1 MAITENQIK
10 YGPVVKV
17 AGQSEEVG
25 LDVLQEAGK
34 KRAFVSSIERF
45 DVMEFGRVS
54 VTTSQIA
61 LHVGGAAL
69 TNRRGILVQNLGT
82 GSIYVGKTGV
92 LTTTGFKIAPET
104 SMWFAAS
111 EAVGLFAIAA
121 AGTQDVGLMEV
132 A

>member
-10 YGPVVKV
+10 FGPVVKV

-25 LDVLQEAGK
+25 LDVLEDGGK
-34 KRAFVSSIERF
+34 KRAFVNALERF
-45 DVMEFGRVS
+45 EVMEFGGVS
-54 VTTSQIA
+54 VTTSQVA
-61 LHVGGAAL
+61 LQVGGAAL

-92 LTTTGFKIAPET
+92 LATTGFKIAPES

-111 EAVGLFAIAA
+111 EAVALFAIAA
-121 AGTQDVGLMEV
+121 SGTQDVRLTEV